1 MPEHDPEQEL
11 GPKFTAALHNQ
22 AAHQAAN
29 QIHPQNSG
37 LAHEARRRVHRRRQ
51 GWSVAAGAVLVAAA
65 IGGVWGLAGGESPV
79 ATSNNDS
86 SGDSKAAAPNTVQG
100 VAPSHQSAVGCPV
113 DHPILKAAGPDVL
126 QADVGLD
133 VNTPVTGL
141 RACRYGFAAGGTGL
155 LGQESFNAATA
166 QQVVNAIKV
175 LPERNAQLP
184 TFKCVPQIA
193 KPSEAIVLR
202 FDTPAGIR
210 EIWVEY
216 DGCQSAGFFTG
227 THTYGLFS
235 APLKL
240 FMTGSVRPSGG
251 TYLDALKD
259 W

>member
-11 GPKFTAALHNQ
+11 GPKITSALHNQ
-22 AAHQAAN
+22 AVGQT
-29 QIHPQNSG
+29 HPQNTG
-37 LAHEARRRVHRRRQ
+37 LAREARRRVHRRRQ
-51 GWSVAAGAVLVAAA
+51 TWSIAAGAVLVAAA
-65 IGGVWGLAGGESPV
+65 IGGVWSFAGGGASQV
-79 ATSNNDS
+79 ASSNSNS
-86 SGDSKAAAPNTVQG
+86 SGDSKAEAPNRTQG
-100 VAPSHQSAVGCPV
+100 LAPSNESAVAGCPV
-113 DHPILKAAGPDVL
+113 DHPILKAPGPDAL
-126 QADVGLD
+126 PPGTGLD

-141 RACRYGFAAGGTGL
+141 RACRYGFAEGGTGL

-166 QQVVNAIKV
+166 QQVVNEIKV
-175 LPERNAQLP
+175 LPERNVKLP
-184 TFKCVPQIA
+184 VFKCAPQVA

-202 FDTPAGIR
+202 FDTAAGIR